1 MAPDLNSVPPSPR
14 PRDQTTAPA
23 TQTLSPS
30 SSRQTS
36 ASMAPPPV
44 PQTPGSPNSLRMSN
58 TQADNTGV
66 GAGPGQDSEANGA
79 ALRSN
84 TVTGPLRHPR
94 PMTASEI
101 YLECE
106 KEQEGIVR
114 FFFVDAA
121 EKWGQAA
128 DLYDR

>member
-14 PRDQTTAPA
+14 PRDQTTAPGNH
-23 TQTLSPS
+23 TLSPS

-44 PQTPGSPNSLRMSN
+44 PQTPGSPNSSRLSH

-66 GAGPGQDSEANGA
+66 GAGPGQDSETNGA

-84 TVTGPLRHPR
+84 TVIGPLRHPR

-114 FFFVDAA
+114 FVNAA
-121 EKWGQAA
+121 EKKDGQ
-128 DLYDR
+128 LIV

>member
-23 TQTLSPS
+23 TQTLSPP

-44 PQTPGSPNSLRMSN
+44 PQTPGSPNTLRVSN

-66 GAGPGQDSEANGA
+66 GAGPGQDSEANGT

-84 TVTGPLRHPR
+84 TVIGPLRHPR

-114 FFFVDAA
+114 LVNAA
-121 EKWGQAA
+121 EKE
-128 DLYDR
+128 DRELMV